1 MPLLAGELKVYYII
15 LEIQNNDDHDVQL
28 MWTQLGEKKDTIV
41 KGNSVMTLEIKL
53 QSRKYP
59 LPIAFQAFDIKDR
72 SLVLLRERKQLF
84 LIPRRE
90 KLKEVITIGKVSP
103 SGNLKYG
110 VLSTKLQVFATYL
123 THCLCRYALTCS
135 STKIMSVC
143 IYMYYLRFP

>member
-90 KLKEVITIGKVSP
+90 KLKEVITIGKVLLLAP
-103 SGNLKYG
+103 
-110 VLSTKLQVFATYL
+110 
-123 THCLCRYALTCS
+123 
-135 STKIMSVC
+135 
-143 IYMYYLRFP
+143 